1 MPYEIVMPRLGWNM
15 EEGTL
20 VEWLKQ
26 DGEKVSQGEMVCTI
40 EGDKA
45 ATDVESFVSG
55 ILKIPDASPQPG
67 QTVPVGTL
75 LGYVVAEAELETFD
89 PNQVPVDDGSGER
102 VEAGPAQGIASEP
115 VVAGAE
121 DRTEPGREPTVS
133 ERDRSRATE
142 STVPAVGTAGVA
154 TGSPREQDVPA
165 TGVLPEQDEPAISPR
180 ARRGAPGAGIDWR
193 SLKGSGRSGRIVE
206 RDVLEAS
213 RRHESAMDGPDG
225 KAAAARGGQV
235 DLRKVIAR
243 RMAEA
248 HRTTAPVTLHTEAD
262 VTVLSSSFKG
272 TSQPSWYDIMARIA
286 AVALAEHP
294 VMNASW
300 RDGVALN
307 DGIHIG
313 IAVDTAAGVIAPV
326 IRDVPGKSL
335 KDISATSKRLIQAAR
350 DGKLSLDQIEG
361 GTFTLTNLGMYDIDA
376 FTPIIHSPQ
385 CAILG
390 LGRAAPRVVVIDEAD
405 GTTGIRRIMSLSLTF
420 DHRIVDGAPAARFL
434 QRIRQLAETPVSV
447 FGKSD

>member
-26 DGEKVSQGEMVCTI
+26 DGEKINQGEMVCTI

-45 ATDVESFVSG
+45 ATDVESFESG
-55 ILKIPDASPQPG
+55 ILKIPDASPKPG

-75 LGYVVAEAELETFD
+75 LGYIVTEAELDTFD
-89 PNQVPVDDGSGER
+89 PNRVPVDDGSGER
-102 VEAGPAQGIASEP
+102 VEAGPAQEIGSEP
-115 VVAGAE
+115 VAAGAG

-133 ERDRSRATE
+133 DQDRSRTTE
-142 STVPAVGTAGVA
+142 STVPAVGNAGIA

-165 TGVLPEQDEPAISPR
+165 ISPR
-180 ARRGAPGAGIDWR
+180 ARRAAQSAGIDWR

-206 RDVLEAS
+206 RDVVETS
-213 RRHESAMDGPDG
+213 RRNESAMDGLDG
-225 KAAAARGGQV
+225 KATAARGGQV
-235 DLRKVIAR
+235 DLRRVIAR

-262 VTVLSSSFKG
+262 VTAISSYLQSTFR
-272 TSQPSWYDIMARIA
+272 PSWYDLLLKIA
-286 AVALAEHP
+286 AEALAEHP

-326 IRDVPGKSL
+326 IRDVPDKSL
-335 KDISATSKRLIQAAR
+335 KEISAASKRLIQTAR
-350 DGKLSLDQIEG
+350 EARLTLDQIEG
-361 GTFTLTNLGMYDIDA
+361 GTFTLTNLGMYGIDA

-390 LGRAAPRVVVIDEAD
+390 LGQAAPRVVVIDEAD

-434 QRIRQLAETPVSV
+434 QRIRQLAETPESV
-447 FGKSD
+447 FGNSD